1 MKIVKSNW
9 VDELEEENI
18 YSGLTVED
26 MLDQDE
32 LSPEEAGFMH
42 GYDEAS

>member
-18 YSGLTVED
+18 YSEVSVED
-26 MLDQDE
+26 MLDRDE
-32 LSPEEAGFMH
+32 VSPEEAGFMH